1 VAHHAYADES
11 YFPVRHS
18 YSPRFNSTPNAKAQS
33 SQRTQR
39 ADENR
44 GNIGSRQNIRIRSII
59 HSLFLLFLFDIG
71 FFAIFAAFAPL
82 R

>member
-18 YSPRFNSTPNAKAQS
+18 YSPRFNSTPNAKA
-33 SQRTQR
+33 QR